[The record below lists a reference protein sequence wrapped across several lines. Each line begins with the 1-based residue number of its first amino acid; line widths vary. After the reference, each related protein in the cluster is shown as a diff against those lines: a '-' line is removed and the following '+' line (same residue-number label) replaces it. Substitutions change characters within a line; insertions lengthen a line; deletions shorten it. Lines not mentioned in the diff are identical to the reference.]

1 MAALTDPSSSTLPR
15 LQALQDAARAR
26 GVQLSIHQVTLREE
40 IALAIDAAKAKG
52 AEALNVLASALLF
65 NNREIVLQRVAA
77 LRLPAIY
84 QWIIQPAARAG
95 SIRRVFPSTAYST
108 YLLPDAIGAERGL
121 QAPAQRFR
129 AASCNNFELAGS
141 LKALAHRRAVP
152 IDELDDTVLLLWC
165 IGAWLI
171 CRRSDALLVLCDQVA
186 VLLIGCEP
194 HLG

>member
-40 IALAIDAAKAKG
+40 IALAIDAAKAKD

-84 QWIIQPAARAG
+84 PWPEIAEQDGFLAYGPRFVHIYRDLLGEQVIKIFRATNVADIPI
-95 SIRRVFPSTAYST
+95 SSRRVLS
-108 YLLPDAIGAERGL
+108 
-121 QAPAQRFR
+121 
-129 AASCNNFELAGS
+129 
-141 LKALAHRRAVP
+141 
-152 IDELDDTVLLLWC
+152 W
-165 IGAWLI
+165 
-171 CRRSDALLVLCDQVA
+171 
-186 VLLIGCEP
+186 
-194 HLG
+194 